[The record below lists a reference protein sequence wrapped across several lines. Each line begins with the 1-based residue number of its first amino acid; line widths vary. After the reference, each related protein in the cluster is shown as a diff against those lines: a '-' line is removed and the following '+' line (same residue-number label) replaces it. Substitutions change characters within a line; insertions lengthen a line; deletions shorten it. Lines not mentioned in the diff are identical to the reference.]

1 MISTPTPESASRRT
15 SCSTCSVWA
24 TPSAAVGS
32 SRITSRAFCSTER
45 AIATVWRCPPESEET
60 FWRTDL
66 IVRTDGDPSVSA
78 ACRSL
83 RGPLSMRWGCS
94 EPPRPVQLHLRAVEH
109 AVVLLLAAEEH
120 VLDDVQVLA
129 DREVLKGDIDTQG
142 R

>member
-32 SRITSRAFCSTER
+32 SRMTTFASCSTER

-66 IVRTDGDPSVSA
+66 IVRTESDPSVSA
-78 ACRSL
+78 ACRSMD
-83 RGPLSMRWGCS
+83 GPLSMRWCCS
-94 EPPRPVQLHLRAVEH
+94 SRPRNMFWTMSRFSHSARS
-109 AVVLLLAAEEH
+109 
-120 VLDDVQVLA
+120 
-129 DREVLKGDIDTQG
+129 
-142 R
+142 